1 MGCVGASCVP
11 PGLQADS
18 ASWPGLFNNVNLGR
32 TAALFRTAILLPG
45 IKLDLAAET

>member
-1 MGCVGASCVP
+1 MP

-18 ASWPGLFNNVNLGR
+18 GSWPGLFNNVNLGR